1 MGTNGRFSHHMNYCE
16 INTSKAG
23 LFQRKFTLLLTKLL
37 CIKIMQPVA
46 ITLFFH
52 LMLLLFSGIYH
63 VKKGAQRLSGRVLDS
78 RLRVQ
83 DSPASLRRGP

>member
-1 MGTNGRFSHHMNYCE
+1 
-16 INTSKAG
+16 
-23 LFQRKFTLLLTKLL
+23 
-37 CIKIMQPVA
+37 MQPVA

-52 LMLLLFSGIYH
+52 LMLILFSGIY
-63 VKKGAQRLSGRVLDS
+63 VKKGAQRLSGRVLVS

>member
-1 MGTNGRFSHHMNYCE
+1 
-16 INTSKAG
+16 
-23 LFQRKFTLLLTKLL
+23 
-37 CIKIMQPVA
+37 MQPVA
-46 ITLFFH
+46 ITLTLFFH

-63 VKKGAQRLSGRVLDS
+63 VKKGALRLSGRVLDS

>member
-1 MGTNGRFSHHMNYCE
+1 
-16 INTSKAG
+16 
-23 LFQRKFTLLLTKLL
+23 
-37 CIKIMQPVA
+37 MQPVA

-63 VKKGAQRLSGRVLDS
+63 VKKGAQRLSGRELDS
-78 RLRVQ
+78 RLRIQ

>member
-16 INTSKAG
+16 NKTSKAG
-23 LFQRKFTLLLTKLL
+23 LFQRKFTLLLTLLL

-52 LMLLLFSGIYH
+52 LMLLFFSGIYH
-63 VKKGAQRLSGRVLDS
+63 VKKGA
-78 RLRVQ
+78 
-83 DSPASLRRGP
+83 

>member
-1 MGTNGRFSHHMNYCE
+1 
-16 INTSKAG
+16 
-23 LFQRKFTLLLTKLL
+23 
-37 CIKIMQPVA
+37 MQPVA

-52 LMLLLFSGIYH
+52 LMLLLFSGIFH

-83 DSPASLRRGP
+83 DSQASLRRGL

>member
-1 MGTNGRFSHHMNYCE
+1 
-16 INTSKAG
+16 
-23 LFQRKFTLLLTKLL
+23 
-37 CIKIMQPVA
+37 MQPVA
-46 ITLFFH
+46 ITLFFS
-52 LMLLLFSGIYH
+52 FDVTVCSGIYH

>member
-23 LFQRKFTLLLTKLL
+23 LFQRKFTLLLTYLL

-46 ITLFFH
+46 ITLFFS
-52 LMLLLFSGIYH
+52 FDVTVIQWNISCQ
-63 VKKGAQRLSGRVLDS
+63 KGSAEAQW
-78 RLRVQ
+78 
-83 DSPASLRRGP
+83 

>member
-1 MGTNGRFSHHMNYCE
+1 MTIAVDLGRKATKTNKTE
-16 INTSKAG
+16 
-23 LFQRKFTLLLTKLL
+23 LL

>member
-1 MGTNGRFSHHMNYCE
+1 
-16 INTSKAG
+16 
-23 LFQRKFTLLLTKLL
+23 
-37 CIKIMQPVA
+37 MQPVA

-52 LMLLLFSGIYH
+52 LMLLLPVFSGIYH

>member
-1 MGTNGRFSHHMNYCE
+1 
-16 INTSKAG
+16 
-23 LFQRKFTLLLTKLL
+23 
-37 CIKIMQPVA
+37 MQPVA

-63 VKKGAQRLSGRVLDS
+63 VKKGAQSGRVLDS

-83 DSPASLRRGP
+83 DSPALLRRGP